1 MKDFHFQKL
10 KVITQI
16 FFVKTSFR
24 TSKLTFYKIPK
35 NADFPKFCEY
45 GSIFN
50 EKTKNEEGL
59 EAENL
64 DFKAD
69 VL

>member
-1 MKDFHFQKL
+1 MFRPVGRWLLHIKDPQ
-10 KVITQI
+10 
-16 FFVKTSFR
+16 
-24 TSKLTFYKIPK
+24 

>member
-1 MKDFHFQKL
+1 M
-10 KVITQI
+10 QI
-16 FFVKTSFR
+16 LDPKSEKCNFDNNDYLEK
-24 TSKLTFYKIPK
+24 YIQK

>member
-1 MKDFHFQKL
+1 MAFAFNYEQKL
-10 KVITQI
+10 A
-16 FFVKTSFR
+16 FFECFDQLVGDSCTS
-24 TSKLTFYKIPK
+24 KIPK